1 MLLDITL
8 TNFQFGILLFC
19 LIFLFICLV
28 IKCIKEDIES
38 EYKKKDILNH
48 KFDFSHCKEC
58 TSYKEDGFGY
68 GDCIHDFKETCPY
81 NKPKY

>member
-38 EYKKKDILNH
+38 EYKKK
-48 KFDFSHCKEC
+48 
-58 TSYKEDGFGY
+58 GY
-68 GDCIHDFKETCPY
+68 IKS
-81 NKPKY
+81 